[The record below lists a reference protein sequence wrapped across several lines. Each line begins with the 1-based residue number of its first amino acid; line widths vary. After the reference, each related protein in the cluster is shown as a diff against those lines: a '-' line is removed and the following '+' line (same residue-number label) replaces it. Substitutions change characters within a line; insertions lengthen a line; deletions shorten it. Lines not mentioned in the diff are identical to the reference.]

1 MSGYRYFIALSSQFP
16 FCGIPLRLDSYSRCQ
31 FSCRYCFASA
41 RGGASK
47 PRHLRVADPKR
58 LERRLKALKSRPP
71 QSAID
76 ELLVRRIPIHLGGMS
91 DPFSP
96 MERQTGTTLAMLR
109 ILREHGYPTLISTK
123 GVMAAE
129 PPYLDILS
137 SENFVVQYSVTCAS
151 DEQSLAIDFGA
162 PSTSQR
168 FRATERL
175 SRAGAKTTI
184 RNQPLL
190 PNQAKEAE
198 RIVKHA
204 ASAGASHISVE
215 HLKLPIELDWRNRG
229 ALDRAAGFDLQRHY
243 ASRRSLRVGRE
254 WVLPV
259 ADRLD
264 LVLDL
269 KRLANRLGMTFG
281 AADTDLLHFSDGNV
295 CCSGA
300 DMFGL
305 GDGFGYNFLRAVKIG
320 MGANRI
326 SIGSLRHHWRPRGA
340 IEQFVNSHSRLQDGH
355 VEDFIRHRWNGVN
368 NGPSPLMFYGI
379 EDVGRLD
386 RRGFK
391 LYEVDAGVRRLHQA
405 TRLDDAR
412 SR

>member
-47 PRHLRVADPKR
+47 PRHLRIADPKR
-58 LERRLKALKSRPP
+58 LERRLNALKDRPP

-96 MERQTGTTLAMLR
+96 LERKTETTLEMLR
-109 ILREHGYPTLISTK
+109 ILQKYQYPTLISTK
-123 GVMAAE
+123 GTMAAE
-129 PPYLDILS
+129 PSYRDILVA
-137 SENFVVQYSVTCAS
+137 ENFVVQYSVTCAS

-162 PSTSQR
+162 PSTS
-168 FRATERL
+168 ERL
-175 SRAGAKTTI
+175 KAAERLARAGVKTTI

-190 PNQAKEAE
+190 PNQAKDAE
-198 RIVKHA
+198 RIVRLA
-204 ASAGASHISVE
+204 AATGAAHLSVE
-215 HLKLPIELDWRNRG
+215 HLKLPIELDWRNRE
-229 ALDRAAGFDLQRHY
+229 ALDRAAGLDLNGYY
-243 ASRRSLRVGRE
+243 ASRKSLRVGRE

-264 LVLDL
+264 LILDL
-269 KRLANRLGMTFG
+269 KRLANKLGMTFG

-300 DMFGL
+300 DVFGL
-305 GDGFGYNFLRAVKIG
+305 GSGFGYNFLRAVKLG
-320 MGANRI
+320 MEENRI
-326 SIGSLRHHWRPRGA
+326 SVGSLRHHWRPKGS
-340 IEQFVNSHSRLQDGH
+340 IEQFVNSHSRLQDGR
-355 VEDFIRHRWNGVN
+355 VEDYIRHRWNGVN
-368 NGPSPLMFYGI
+368 NGPSPLMFYGVQ
-379 EDVGRLD
+379 DSGRMD

-391 LYEVDAGVRRLHQA
+391 LYDVEATVRKLHQA
-405 TRLDDAR
+405 SRLPEIAT
-412 SR
+412 S